1 MITKMKKLIFLVH
14 NKEYEPFLEQ
24 LRSLGVV
31 HVIKKQQGA
40 IQDAELHSDINML
53 GRLRSLLRELSPL
66 TKGSSNESSSLKPA
80 DAYSVLEEYDALMD
94 EKAALEQR
102 LQVLSRDRAQLLPWG
117 DFDPAS
123 LKRLADA
130 GYAINFYTCPVRD
143 FNEEWV
149 SKYGVVEILRDRQK
163 VNFVTVTYVNEE
175 IDIDAEIC
183 RLPQTSLGAVERE
196 IADIAERQA
205 AIPGKLSELAVRDVP
220 ALKETILALDNKV
233 DFSQVRLTGEHLADD
248 HLLLLEG
255 WIPERAVKET
265 ASALDLRGVFYEV
278 YDPQPDDD
286 IPILLKNNRFAKL
299 FEPLTKLYMLPTYQE
314 LDLTLFFAPF
324 FMLFFGLCLG
334 DMGYGLLMIVA
345 LPIMTKLFQLINPDF
360 TKGLVVLFGAST
372 MLCGLLS
379 GSFFGFPLYDID
391 IPFIQSMKNLF
402 QTDNSVMFTL
412 SLAIGVV
419 QILFGMGLKAVNL
432 TIQCGF
438 KSALSTIGWLVLL
451 ITVGVSALAGI
462 DFKNP
467 VVMTLLILS
476 LIPIFLLNS
485 PGENIFLNIG
495 LGLWDTYNMATGL
508 LGDVLSYVRLFALGL
523 SGGILANVFNQMA
536 IGMKPDNPVA
546 GFIVMAL
553 IFVIGHALNI
563 FMNILG
569 AIVHP
574 MRLTFVEFFKNA
586 GFTGGGTE
594 YRPFSRKTEF
604 TD

>member
-40 IQDAELHSDINML
+40 IQDAELHNDINML

-66 TKGSSNESSSLKPA
+66 TKGSSNESFSLEPA
-80 DAYSVLEEYDALMD
+80 DAYSVLEEYDVLMD

-123 LKRLADA
+123 LKRLVDA

-183 RLPQTSLGAVERE
+183 RLPQTSLSAVERE

-205 AIPGKLSELAVRDVP
+205 AIPGKLSELAVRGVP

-233 DFSQVRLTGEHLADD
+233 DFSQVRLTGEYLADD

-255 WIPERAVKET
+255 WIPEKAVKET

-286 IPILLKNNRFAKL
+286 IPILLKNNRFARL
-299 FEPLTKLYMLPTYQE
+299 FEPLTKLYMLPTYHE

-334 DMGYGLLMIVA
+334 DMGYGLLLIVA
-345 LPIMTKLFQLINPDF
+345 LPVMTKLFQLINPDF
-360 TKGLVVLFGAST
+360 TKGLVVLFGVST

-379 GSFFGFPLYDID
+379 GSFFGFSLYDID

-402 QTDNSVMFTL
+402 QTDNSTMFTL
-412 SLAIGVV
+412 SLVIGVV
-419 QILFGMGLKAVNL
+419 QILFGMGLNVVNI

-438 KSALSTIGWLVLL
+438 KSALSSLGWLVLL

-476 LIPIFLLNS
+476 LICIFLLNS
-485 PGENIFLNIG
+485 PGKNIFLNIG

-536 IGMKPDNPVA
+536 IGMRPDNPVA
-546 GFIVMAL
+546 GFIVLVL

>member
-1 MITKMKKLIFLVH
+1 
-14 NKEYEPFLEQ
+14 
-24 LRSLGVV
+24 
-31 HVIKKQQGA
+31 
-40 IQDAELHSDINML
+40 
-53 GRLRSLLRELSPL
+53 
-66 TKGSSNESSSLKPA
+66 
-80 DAYSVLEEYDALMD
+80 
-94 EKAALEQR
+94 
-102 LQVLSRDRAQLLPWG
+102 
-117 DFDPAS
+117 
-123 LKRLADA
+123 
-130 GYAINFYTCPVRD
+130 
-143 FNEEWV
+143 
-149 SKYGVVEILRDRQK
+149 
-163 VNFVTVTYVNEE
+163 
-175 IDIDAEIC
+175 
-183 RLPQTSLGAVERE
+183 
-196 IADIAERQA
+196 
-205 AIPGKLSELAVRDVP
+205 
-220 ALKETILALDNKV
+220 
-233 DFSQVRLTGEHLADD
+233 
-248 HLLLLEG
+248 
-255 WIPERAVKET
+255 
-265 ASALDLRGVFYEV
+265 
-278 YDPQPDDD
+278 
-286 IPILLKNNRFAKL
+286 
-299 FEPLTKLYMLPTYQE
+299 
-314 LDLTLFFAPF
+314 
-324 FMLFFGLCLG
+324 
-334 DMGYGLLMIVA
+334 
-345 LPIMTKLFQLINPDF
+345 
-360 TKGLVVLFGAST
+360 
-372 MLCGLLS
+372 
-379 GSFFGFPLYDID
+379 
-391 IPFIQSMKNLF
+391 
-402 QTDNSVMFTL
+402 MFTL

-438 KSALSTIGWLVLL
+438 KSALSPIGWLVLH
-451 ITVGVSALAGI
+451 ITVGGSALAGI

-536 IGMKPDNPVA
+536 IGMRPDNPVA